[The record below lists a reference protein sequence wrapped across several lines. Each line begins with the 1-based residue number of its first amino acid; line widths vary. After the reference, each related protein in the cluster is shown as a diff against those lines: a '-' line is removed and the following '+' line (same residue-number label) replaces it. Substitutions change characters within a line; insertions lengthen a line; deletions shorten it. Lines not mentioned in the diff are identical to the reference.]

1 MRPIGL
7 AVIFTLSLFAAPL
20 VAWGQPTKVP
30 RVGVLLFDTESLG
43 LSQRA
48 RYLVEGLGELGWID
62 GGNIALRFKFAALSE
77 ERLGS
82 LAEELVSEK
91 VDLIVAV
98 ASLPTRA
105 AQRATRTIPIVMA
118 GTADP
123 VGAGFVT
130 NLAKPEANITGTSL
144 LIQELGGKRLELL
157 KEAVPGLVRVAVL
170 YNPSPSLRS
179 AIPEIQAAASRIGLE
194 MRLMDFRGGGAL
206 SDQFAEIRATRAG
219 ALAVSPSPPIDEV
232 RARIAELALKQRLP
246 TVFAL
251 REYVEAGGLMSY
263 GSNLSAGHRRAAY
276 FVDKI
281 LKGAKP
287 ADLPVEQPTKFEL
300 VINLKTA
307 KALGLTIPQSIR
319 VRADEIIQ

>member
-7 AVIFTLSLFAAPL
+7 VVIFTLSLFAAPL
-20 VAWGQPTKVP
+20 VAWGQPTKMP

-48 RYLVEGLGELGWID
+48 RYLVEGLRELGWID
-62 GGNIALRFKFAALSE
+62 GGNIALKFKFAALSE

-118 GTADP
+118 GTSDP

-144 LIQELGGKRLELL
+144 LNNPELGGKRLELL

-179 AIPEIQAAASRIGLE
+179 VIPEIQAAASRIGLE
-194 MRLMDFRGGGAL
+194 MRLTGFRGGDAL
-206 SDQFAEIRATRAG
+206 PDQFAEIRATRAG
-219 ALAVSPSPPIDEV
+219 ALAVSPSPPIDEA

-251 REYVEAGGLMSY
+251 REYLEAGGLMSY

-307 KALGLTIPQSIR
+307 KALGLTIPPS
-319 VRADEIIQ
+319 VLGRAD